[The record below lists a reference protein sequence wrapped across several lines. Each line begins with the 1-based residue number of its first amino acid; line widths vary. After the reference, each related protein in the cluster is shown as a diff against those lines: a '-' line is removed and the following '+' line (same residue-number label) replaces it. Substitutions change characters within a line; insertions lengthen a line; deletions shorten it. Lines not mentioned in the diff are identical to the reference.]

1 MPPTFAV
8 CFAVFINLNRTPRL
22 LIGVVICRAGGILF
36 STIFKG
42 EFAVLWSSCSPVLLS
57 VSEHSRDHV
66 EFYLWTMCNISLSK
80 KVVYC
85 NAPAREQ
92 PRRTFM
98 QTWGPYL
105 NDVYTIFRI
114 LDPLP
119 PCLHFGK
126 IHKTKSTQPPLLHLH
141 FVNPPS
147 PLSVD
152 II

>member
-98 QTWGPYL
+98 QTWGPYI

-114 LDPLP
+114 FDPL
-119 PCLHFGK
+119 
-126 IHKTKSTQPPLLHLH
+126 SPLFCILARFILSPRNLPYY
-141 FVNPPS
+141 VCIWVTPS
-147 PLSVD
+147 PLSV
-152 II
+152 